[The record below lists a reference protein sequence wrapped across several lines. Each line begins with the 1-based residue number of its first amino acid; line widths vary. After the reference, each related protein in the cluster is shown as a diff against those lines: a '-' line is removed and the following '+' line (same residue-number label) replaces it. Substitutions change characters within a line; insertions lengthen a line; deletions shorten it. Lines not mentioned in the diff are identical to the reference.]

1 MMNKYGRIIAALLGR
16 PEDPGWDDVVRDVGH
31 AMDRARRA
39 GVETGAFRAKH
50 TSHRR
55 GQYAALSTGVSFGGG
70 QKRPGNLIHSTK
82 LQKIINSLLANKNVR
97 RVAGFQSCGL
107 ARYAPKLWRYYVD
120 NLRLLFQHHD
130 GLQHNFT
137 NSIFPAATF
146 NLGPKVVTDEHADI
160 YNLVHG
166 LCGVT
171 AGGNYDHQKG
181 GQLYLKQINLVI
193 DFPSGAS
200 MLIPSAFVDHGN
212 TPIQPG
218 ESRFSFTQYAAG
230 GLFRWVNYGF
240 RSAKSPWSHHLMEHP
255 DLDGD
260 GLWTSSPKRTSWRW
274 IVGLHWAH
282 VIFKN

>member
-1 MMNKYGRIIAALLGR
+1 MLLG
-16 PEDPGWDDVVRDVGH
+16 
-31 AMDRARRA
+31 
-39 GVETGAFRAKH
+39 
-50 TSHRR
+50 
-55 GQYAALSTGVSFGGG
+55 
-70 QKRPGNLIHSTK
+70 
-82 LQKIINSLLANKNVR
+82 
-97 RVAGFQSCGL
+97 GL

-146 NLGPKVVTDEHADI
+146 NLGPQVVTDEHADI

-171 AGGNYDHQKG
+171 AGGNYDHEKG
-181 GQLYLKQINLVI
+181 GQMYMRQINLVI

-212 TPIQPG
+212 TPIQAG
-218 ESRFSFTQYAAG
+218 ESCFSFTQYTAW

-240 RSAKSPWSHHLMEHP
+240 RSAKSILASAGGAALVASF
-255 DLDGD
+255 DGTP
-260 GLWTSSPKRTSWRW
+260 GSRWRW
-274 IVGLHWAH
+274 ALDLFSKEDELEVDRRTALGACYI
-282 VIFKN
+282 